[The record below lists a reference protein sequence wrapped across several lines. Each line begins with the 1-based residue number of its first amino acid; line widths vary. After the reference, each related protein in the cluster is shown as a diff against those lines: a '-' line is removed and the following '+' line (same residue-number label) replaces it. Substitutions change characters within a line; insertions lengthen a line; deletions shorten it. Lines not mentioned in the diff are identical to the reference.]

1 MMAELRT
8 RRPDTTPQW
17 PRVLLSGEPGAG
29 AEWMAA
35 ELTSDVR
42 LTAAYWLE
50 IGDDA
55 NADLYAQAEGA
66 SFDVIAHNNT
76 WLDMYEQL
84 DAAWQMARDTALPV
98 ALIVTSMSGVRA
110 VLNDAATAKGRRR
123 HAAVLAS
130 RGLDPA
136 AAFSSES
143 EVDVG
148 PDIRTLMATRHQQLI
163 GKIRTWPG
171 PVIMTA
177 RETRT
182 PEGRWVLKGSDQLGF
197 DVTAWIRLTRDDEPE
212 ILVLDVAQHRRMTRS
227 QREQLRPHFTLPR
240 LIWEWFGC
248 DERTRAP
255 EPRVWDADQVM
266 PGEQPTRVLQAVK
279 DVRPTSR
286 GRIRTS
292 ATPAAVT
299 AEPAEPDALA
309 PEVLR
314 QVLVFMDEW
323 LRLDERDQIQ
333 KTWERMQAEVGDALN
348 TRIGHMLSEE
358 DRDAT
363 GITKTC
369 TLEDVALRAAQHI
382 RRTGTALRPVEA
394 GVAS

>member
-1 MMAELRT
+1 MADLKT
-8 RRPDTTPQW
+8 RKPDPTPQW

-42 LTAAYWLE
+42 LAAAYWLE

-66 SFDVIAHNNT
+66 SFDVIDHNNT

-84 DAAWQMARDTALPV
+84 DAAWQMARDAALPV
-98 ALIVTSMSGVRA
+98 ALIVTSMSGVRS

-123 HAAVLAS
+123 HATVLAG

-148 PDIRTLMATRHQQLI
+148 PDIRTLMTTRHQQLI

-177 RETRT
+177 RETRALD
-182 PEGRWVLKGSDQLGF
+182 GRWVLKGSDQLGF

-212 ILVLDVAQHRRMTRS
+212 ILVLDAAQHLRMTRS

-240 LIWEWFGC
+240 LIWDWFGC

-255 EPRVWDADQVM
+255 EPRAWDADQVM

-279 DVRPTSR
+279 DVHPVPR
-286 GRIRTS
+286 GRTRPSTTPVAATS
-292 ATPAAVT
+292 
-299 AEPAEPDALA
+299 EPAEPEALA

-314 QVLVFMDEW
+314 QVLAFMDEW
-323 LRLDERDQIQ
+323 LGLDARADIQ
-333 KTWERMQAEVGDALN
+333 KTWELMQAEVGSALC

-358 DRDAT
+358 DRAAT
-363 GITKTC
+363 GTTKTC
-369 TLEDVALRAAQHI
+369 TLEGVALRAAQHI
-382 RRTGTALRPVEA
+382 RRTGTALRPAAA